1 MVLTDECRHIGFHF
15 QRGDASVDTGGPV
28 DKRIET
34 ISEHSRHYAKQ
45 GFKIDNQIV
54 IV

>member
-1 MVLTDECRHIGFHF
+1 MPGKYR
-15 QRGDASVDTGGPV
+15 QRGDASVDTGGLV
-28 DKRIET
+28 DKRVET
-34 ISEHSRHYAKQ
+34 ISEYSRHYAKQ

>member
-1 MVLTDECRHIGFHF
+1 MSNKISHNHRRANICLNYHNLIANC

-34 ISEHSRHYAKQ
+34 IS
-45 GFKIDNQIV
+45 
-54 IV
+54 